1 MILYILNHNV
11 SEIIISFSRIESFI
25 LKFLSFSLRNPITQN
40 KFLQTSFDFNHLKDA
55 ILF

>member
-1 MILYILNHNV
+1 MILYILNRNV

>member
-1 MILYILNHNV
+1 MILYILNRNV

-25 LKFLSFSLRNPITQN
+25 LKFLSFSLQNPITQN
-40 KFLQTSFDFNHLKDA
+40 KFLQTSFDLNHLKDA